1 MGKLRRLADR
11 VLLRYLLASAVALGA
26 DLGSFLALIALTV
39 PATAAA
45 ALGYSLG
52 IVVHWLLSSRA
63 VFAQGVA
70 ESGPQRTWQKAM
82 FVGSALFGLAI
93 TTVVVGTASALGTD
107 PRIAKLLAVAVSF
120 AATWLLRE
128 RVIFRPRTAR

>member
-1 MGKLRRLADR
+1 MGKLRRLADK
-11 VLLRYLLASAVALGA
+11 VLLRYLLASAIALGA
-26 DLGSFLALIALTV
+26 DLGSFLALIALAV

-63 VFAQGVA
+63 VFSQGVA
-70 ESGPQRTWQKAM
+70 ASGPQRTWQKAM

-93 TTVVVGTASALGTD
+93 TTVVVGTASTLGTD
-107 PRIAKLLAVAVSF
+107 PRIAKLVAVVVSF

-128 RVIFRPRTAR
+128 RVIFRTRSAR